1 MGVASRSVE
10 RVTYDCTGK
19 ARKHAYDEKCD
30 EKYHE
35 GRGGMRAVGG
45 SRAASTGIL
54 DYVRR
59 HQRTQVGATRVQE
72 VAQAVRRG
80 SARVREGGIVHLSA
94 SAAVHFSGTYLKP

>member
-35 GRGGMRAVGG
+35 GRGGMRAMGG
-45 SRAASTGIL
+45 RARR
-54 DYVRR
+54 VRVYSITYADINE
-59 HQRTQVGATRVQE
+59 HKWELQE
-72 VAQAVRRG
+72 YKKWHRPSGGGPRG
-80 SARVREGGIVHLSA
+80 SAR
-94 SAAVHFSGTYLKP
+94 AVLCI